1 MRLPVFALIAFAVA
15 LLLTDGCIYR
25 QLKGIGKRWL
35 MVAHVVVSVIVY
47 AILIAVVCFAKSTL
61 GGSAFDCMM
70 WGLFALIS
78 VSAAKLIYMAS
89 WGISLLPRLWQ
100 KKCWK
105 RCRLVGAIVGILVFF
120 TMWWGAII
128 TPRQLDVVDVELQ
141 FDRLPRDFD
150 GYRVLQVSDL
160 HVGTYGQSTGIVE
173 NIVEQINAQHADLVV
188 FTGDIVNRET
198 DEILPFVSI
207 LKQIKAKDGVI
218 SILGNHDYGD
228 YYKWTSESA
237 KKANMDKLVRIQRD
251 SLGWNL
257 LRNEHFFLKHGS
269 DSIAVIGVENWGEP
283 PFPTY
288 GDLGKAY
295 PDVNDST
302 FKLLLSHNPKHWD
315 EVVSKTS
322 NIDLTLSGHT
332 HAMQMML
339 SLGSVKLS
347 PSVFRYKHWQGLTED
362 DGKKL
367 YVNIGTGEV
376 GIPMRI
382 GATPE
387 LTVFTLKRK

>member
-1 MRLPVFALIAFAVA
+1 MRLPVFALLAFAVA
-15 LLLTDGCIYR
+15 LVLTDACIFR

-35 MVAHVVVSVIVY
+35 TTAHVAVSAIVY
-47 AILIAVVCFAKSTL
+47 VILIAVACFAKSTL

-78 VSAAKLIYMAS
+78 VSAAKLIYMVF
-89 WGISLLPRLWQ
+89 WGISLLPRI
-100 KKCWK
+100 CK
-105 RCRLVGAIVGILVFF
+105 RKGWRCCRTVGAVLGILVFLV
-120 TMWWGAII
+120 MWWGAIV
-128 TPRQLDVVDVELQ
+128 TPRQLDVEEVELQ
-141 FDRLPRDFD
+141 FDNLPRDFD

-160 HVGTYGQSTGIVE
+160 HVGTYGESTGIVK
-173 NIVEQINAQHADLVV
+173 NIVDEINAQNADLVV
-188 FTGDIVNRET
+188 FTGDVVNRET
-198 DEILPFVSI
+198 NEINPFIPI

-228 YYKWTSESA
+228 YYKWPSEAA
-237 KKANMDKLVRIQRD
+237 KKENMDRLVSIQRD

-257 LRNEHFFLKHGS
+257 LRNEHFFLKHGN

-288 GDLGKAY
+288 GDLAKAY
-295 PDVNDST
+295 PDVNDGA

-315 EVVSKTS
+315 EVVSKTT
-322 NIDLTLSGHT
+322 NIALTLSGHT

-339 SLGSVKLS
+339 SLGKLKLS

-362 DGKKL
+362 GGKKL

-387 LTVFTLKRK
+387 LTVFTLKCK